1 MENNQLRRILL
12 VDDDAFNI
20 RLLSLLLTKA
30 KYEIFSASNGK
41 NAISILSEHSV
52 DMIILDLRMPEMD
65 GLAFLQWA
73 RKEANLTLPILVLT
87 AMVSADTEK
96 QAMAAGAS
104 ALLYKTIK
112 IPDLLEKIRQF
123 EHTFNR

>member
-12 VDDDAFNI
+12 IDDDDFII
-20 RLLSLLLTKA
+20 RLLSLVLTKA
-30 KYEIFSASNGK
+30 KYEIISASNGK
-41 NAISILSEHSV
+41 NAISILSEQPV

-65 GLAFLQWA
+65 GLAFLKWV
-73 RKEANLTLPILVLT
+73 RKEANLTVPILILT

-96 QAMAAGAS
+96 QAMAEGAS
-104 ALLYKTIK
+104 ALLYKPIK
-112 IPDLLEKIRQF
+112 VPDLLEKMQQL